1 MFPYRRRRDTE
12 DSEESEDYS
21 IEEMKMMHDYADE
34 EGDDDEDEHE
44 MSVVDDHGNSNKTNE
59 WHIDIFGELAHN
71 EPEAESV
78 TVEPK
83 NASTTATAKEAK
95 EARELL
101 FHPANFKK
109 DDQSVSFPVDDM
121 KSEHFNDMM
130 FSIQNVYKRIGNVQ
144 LQNFQVEKNSVKLEK
159 KMLTY
164 FKNPNSVKS
173 EKIAFFEKAKFHKIK
188 KKCDFYFSIFSIIFE
203 KVKCNEIDFFFIKKR
218 KKS

>member
-59 WHIDIFGELAHN
+59 WHINVFGELAHN
-71 EPEAESV
+71 EPETESV

-159 KMLTY
+159 NAY

-188 KKCDFYFSIFSIIFE
+188 KK
-203 KVKCNEIDFFFIKKR
+203 KCDFFFIFFHYF
-218 KKS
+218 

>member
-1 MFPYRRRRDTE
+1 MMID
-12 DSEESEDYS
+12 DY
-21 IEEMKMMHDYADE
+21 
-34 EGDDDEDEHE
+34 DDDEDEHE

-59 WHIDIFGELAHN
+59 WHINVFGELAHN
-71 EPEAESV
+71 EPETESV
-78 TVEPK
+78 TVETK

-144 LQNFQVEKNSVKLEK
+144 LQ
-159 KMLTY
+159 
-164 FKNPNSVKS
+164 
-173 EKIAFFEKAKFHKIK
+173 
-188 KKCDFYFSIFSIIFE
+188 
-203 KVKCNEIDFFFIKKR
+203 
-218 KKS
+218 

>member
-59 WHIDIFGELAHN
+59 WHINVFGELAHN

-130 FSIQNVYKRIGNVQ
+130 FSIQSVYKRIGNVQ

-159 KMLTY
+159 NAY

-173 EKIAFFEKAKFHKIK
+173 EKIAFF
-188 KKCDFYFSIFSIIFE
+188 
-203 KVKCNEIDFFFIKKR
+203 
-218 KKS
+218 